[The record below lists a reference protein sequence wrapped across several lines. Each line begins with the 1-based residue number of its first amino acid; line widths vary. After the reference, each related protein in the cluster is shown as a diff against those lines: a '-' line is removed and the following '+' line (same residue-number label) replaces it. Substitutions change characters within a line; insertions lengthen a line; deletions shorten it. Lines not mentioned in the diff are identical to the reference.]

1 MGVDVFFSASFT
13 FVAVSFFS
21 VSSGLA
27 ALPTTGAIVDDAAV
41 GTGAKGLGVG
51 VDVFSSTSTRSVV
64 TSSSMGLG
72 LVAPPTTG
80 ALVDDAAAL
89 SVGLNR

>member
-1 MGVDVFFSASFT
+1 MKAFLRGILADDAAAAGATGVGVDMFFSAS
-13 FVAVSFFS
+13 S
-21 VSSGLA
+21 
-27 ALPTTGAIVDDAAV
+27 
-41 GTGAKGLGVG
+41 
-51 VDVFSSTSTRSVV
+51 RSVV

>member
-41 GTGAKGLGVG
+41 GTGAKGVG
-51 VDVFSSTSTRSVV
+51 DVLSSASSRSVV

>member
-1 MGVDVFFSASFT
+1 MLRFQVLPALALFFWIRAFLRGIWT
-13 FVAVSFFS
+13 VS
-21 VSSGLA
+21 LA
-27 ALPTTGAIVDDAAV
+27 NGAAV
-41 GTGAKGLGVG
+41 GTGAKGVG
-51 VDVFSSTSTRSVV
+51 DVLSSASSRSVV